1 MEQPTN
7 QYIPYKMRIASITE
21 EAPAVQTYR
30 LEFVDEKDAEQFSFK
45 AGQFAEYGVFGEGES
60 TFCIAS
66 SPTREGYVEC
76 TFRSTGRVTKALANC
91 ELNDIIGLRG
101 PFGNTF
107 PIEEWY
113 GKNVVFI
120 TGGIGLP
127 PLRCVIWNLLDQ
139 REKFGD
145 ITIYYGAR
153 TVNDLVYKEEL
164 EEWKNRGDVK
174 LYVTV
179 DPGGETPDWKGL
191 VGFVPTILEQN
202 PPKSENS
209 VAIVAGPPI
218 LIKMGMPILGK
229 NGFEN
234 KDIYTTLENRMKCGV
249 GKCGHCT
256 VGKTYVCKDGPVFT
270 YEEVLTMPAEY

>member
-1 MEQPTN
+1 MQEN
-7 QYIPYKMRIASITE
+7 QYIPYQVRIADITE
-21 EAPAVQTYR
+21 EAPLVQTYR
-30 LEFVDEKDAEQFSFK
+30 LEFLHPADAASFSFK

-66 SPTREGYVEC
+66 SPTREGYIEC
-76 TFRSTGRVTKALANC
+76 TFRSSGRVTKALADR
-91 ELNDIIGLRG
+91 EINDIIGLRG

-107 PIEEWY
+107 PIEQWY
-113 GKNVVFI
+113 GKDIVFV
-120 TGGIGLP
+120 TGGIALP

-139 REKFGD
+139 REKFGK

-153 TVNDLVYKEEL
+153 SVADLVYKEEL
-164 EEWKNRGDVK
+164 KEWKERSDVD
-174 LYVTV
+174 LFLTV
-179 DPGGETPDWKGL
+179 DPGGETPDWKDY

-202 PPKSENS
+202 LPSSKNV

-218 LIKMGMPILGK
+218 LIKMSMPIMAK
-229 NGFEN
+229 CGFAN
-234 KDIYTTLENRMKCGV
+234 DQIFTTLENRMKCGV

-270 YEEVLTMPAEY
+270 YEEVLKMPQEY